1 MLGLLL
7 MSEFGTPSIAPK
19 AGTAPFRLAQLRV
32 HEVGPFVDFS
42 LDFPA
47 GADKNL
53 AEVHIFTGPNG
64 SGKST
69 LLAAISALFAVWPI
83 GAKEL
88 ERLSRSELS
97 FVAAEIDANGGELR
111 LGPSDRAVLNPIA
124 VGWGRLA
131 LSLPKE
137 SWAMSA
143 IISLVRQS
151 PGHSA
156 AVGFGVLA
164 YSAAK
169 QFRSGIIQSYDAPS
183 AVESRR
189 AASFFGREPND
200 SAVQWLANTLTNIS
214 LAKTDGDNAA
224 AATYEASISEIC
236 QAVSAV
242 VGASFA
248 LKLNRRPL
256 EVMAVWAGQSI
267 PVAQLPDGLKSV
279 LSLLADISMRLDAMN
294 WERAEPISKRPFV
307 LLLDEIDVH
316 LHPKWQRQIVSV
328 LQRSFPNAQ
337 IFVSTHSPFVVA
349 SVSDA
354 WVYTLDPSKSH
365 VAPEK
370 SGAGQSL
377 LTVIKDVFEIDEQF
391 DPETEALFDK
401 FYAERSRAMQ
411 TKQVEQLKVLGAQLS
426 DRGAEVDDIVN
437 SEIHQ
442 VERKIALPVN

>member
-1 MLGLLL
+1 
-7 MSEFGTPSIAPK
+7 MSLSGTLTIAPQ

-42 LDFPA
+42 LDFPP
-47 GADKNL
+47 GSDNDL

-69 LLAAISALFAVWPI
+69 LLAAISALFASWPI

-88 ERLSRSELS
+88 ERLSRSDFS
-97 FVAAEIDANGGELR
+97 SIAAKIDANGGELR
-111 LGPSDRAVLNPIA
+111 LGPTGGAPINPIA
-124 VGWGRLA
+124 KEGGRIA
-131 LSLPKE
+131 ISLPKD
-137 SWAMSA
+137 SWAMSTVL
-143 IISLVRQS
+143 SLVRES
-151 PGHSA
+151 SGYKA
-156 AVGFGVLA
+156 AVAFGVLT

-169 QFRSGIIQSYDAPS
+169 QFRSGIIDSYDAPS
-183 AVESRR
+183 PEISRR
-189 AASFFGREPND
+189 TASVFGREPND

-214 LAKTDGDNAA
+214 LAKTDGDTAA
-224 AATYEASISEIC
+224 AATYEASINEIC

-242 VGASFA
+242 VVAPFA
-248 LKLNRRPL
+248 LKLNRKPL

-294 WERAEPISKRPFV
+294 WERAEAISKRPFV

-354 WVYTLDPSKSH
+354 WVYTLDPSKSQ
-365 VAPEK
+365 ATAEK

-377 LTVIKDVFEIDEQF
+377 LTVIKDVFEIDAQF

-411 TKQVEQLKVLGAQLS
+411 TKHLDQLKALGAQLS

-442 VERKIALPVN
+442 VERKIAVTAN

>member
-1 MLGLLL
+1 
-7 MSEFGTPSIAPK
+7 MSEFGTLSIAPQTD
-19 AGTAPFRLAQLRV
+19 AVPFRLSQLRV

-42 LDFPA
+42 LDFPPGSA
-47 GADKNL
+47 KDL

-69 LLAAISALFAVWPI
+69 LLAAISALFASWPS
-83 GAKEL
+83 GVQEL
-88 ERLSRSELS
+88 ERLSRSDFS
-97 FVAAEIDANGGELR
+97 SITVKIDANGGNLR
-111 LGPSDRAVLNPIA
+111 LGLPSKIA
-124 VGWGRLA
+124 GENILVKGRIA
-131 LSLPKE
+131 ISLPPD
-137 SWAMSA
+137 SWAKTTLLQLLNEERSGQHNHLA
-143 IISLVRQS
+143 
-151 PGHSA
+151 
-156 AVGFGVLA
+156 FGVLT

-169 QFRSGIIQSYDAPS
+169 QFRSGMIESYDAPS
-183 AVESRR
+183 PALSRR
-189 AASFFGREPND
+189 TASVFGREPND
-200 SAVQWLANTLTNIS
+200 SAAQWLANTLTNIS
-214 LAKTDGDNAA
+214 LAKTDGDGLA
-224 AATYEASISEIC
+224 AATYESNINAIC

-256 EVMAVWAGQSI
+256 GVIAVWAGQSI
-267 PVAQLPDGLKSV
+267 PLAQLPDGLKSV

-294 WERAEPISKRPFV
+294 WERPEAISRRPFV

-349 SVSDA
+349 SVRDA
-354 WVYTLDPSKSH
+354 WVYTLDPSKSQ
-365 VAPEK
+365 ATAEK

-377 LTVIKDVFEIDEQF
+377 LTVIQDVFEIDEQF

-411 TKQVEQLKVLGAQLS
+411 TKHVEQLKVLGAQLS

-442 VERKIALPVN
+442 VERKLAMPAN

>member
-1 MLGLLL
+1 
-7 MSEFGTPSIAPK
+7 MSEFGTPSITLQTDAAPVRI
-19 AGTAPFRLAQLRV
+19 TQLRV

-47 GADKNL
+47 SSDNDL

-69 LLAAISALFAVWPI
+69 LLAAISALFASWPI

-88 ERLSRSELS
+88 ERLSRNDFSS
-97 FVAAEIDANGGELR
+97 IAAKIDANGGELR
-111 LGPSDRAVLNPIA
+111 LGPTGRVAIDPIA
-124 VGWGRLA
+124 SQGRIA
-131 LSLPKE
+131 ISLPKE
-137 SWAMSA
+137 SWARNTLFPLLLENS
-143 IISLVRQS
+143 
-151 PGHSA
+151 GHRTP
-156 AVGFGVLA
+156 VTFGVLT

-169 QFRSGIIQSYDAPS
+169 QFRSGIIESYDAPS
-183 AVESRR
+183 TAQSRR
-189 AASFFGREPND
+189 TASEFGREPND

-214 LAKTDGDNAA
+214 LAKTDGDIAA
-224 AATYEASISEIC
+224 AATYETSINEIC
-236 QAVSAV
+236 QAVSLV
-242 VGASFA
+242 VGASFC

-294 WERAEPISKRPFV
+294 WERPEAISKRPFV

-349 SVSDA
+349 SVNDA
-354 WVYTLDPSKSH
+354 WVYSLDPSKNQ
-365 VAPEK
+365 AIAEK

-377 LTVIKDVFEIDEQF
+377 LTVIQDVFDIDEQF

-401 FYAERSRAMQ
+401 FYAERNLAMR
-411 TKQVEQLKVLGAQLS
+411 TKQVERLKVLGAQLS

-442 VERKIALPVN
+442 VERKIAMPAN

>member
-1 MLGLLL
+1 
-7 MSEFGTPSIAPK
+7 MSEFGTPSLTLQTDA
-19 AGTAPFRLAQLRV
+19 APFRIAQLRV

-47 GADKNL
+47 RSDNDL

-69 LLAAISALFAVWPI
+69 LLAAISALFTVWPM
-83 GAKEL
+83 GATEL
-88 ERLSRSELS
+88 QRLSRSES
-97 FVAAEIDANGGELR
+97 SSISAKIDADGGELR
-111 LGPSDRAVLNPIA
+111 LGAYDRAANNPIA
-124 VGWGRLA
+124 VGWGQTA
-131 LSLPKE
+131 ISLPKD
-137 SWAMSA
+137 SWAMNTML
-143 IISLVRQS
+143 SLVRQS
-151 PGHSA
+151 NGNTA
-156 AVGFGVLA
+156 AVAFAVLS

-169 QFRSGIIQSYDAPS
+169 QFRSGIIESYDAPS
-183 AVESRR
+183 AEESRR
-189 AASFFGREPND
+189 AASFFRREPND

-214 LAKTDGDNAA
+214 LAKTDGDGLAA
-224 AATYEASISEIC
+224 AAYQASIDEIC
-236 QAVSAV
+236 QAVSLV
-242 VGASFA
+242 VGASFS

-256 EVMAVWAGQSI
+256 EVMAVWAGQGI

-294 WERAEPISKRPFV
+294 WERPEAISKRPFV

-349 SVSDA
+349 SVNDA
-354 WVYTLDPSKSH
+354 WVYSLNPSKSQA
-365 VAPEK
+365 VAEK

-377 LTVIKDVFEIDEQF
+377 LTVIQDVFDIDEQF
-391 DPETEALFDK
+391 DPETEALFEK
-401 FYAERSRAMQ
+401 FYAEKNRAMR
-411 TKQVEQLKVLGAQLS
+411 TKQVEGLKILGAQLS

-442 VERKIALPVN
+442 VERKIAMPAN

>member
-1 MLGLLL
+1 
-7 MSEFGTPSIAPK
+7 MSEFGTPSITLQTDAAPV
-19 AGTAPFRLAQLRV
+19 RIAQLRV

-47 GADKNL
+47 SSDNDL

-69 LLAAISALFAVWPI
+69 LLAAISALFASWPI

-88 ERLSRSELS
+88 ERLSRSDFAS
-97 FVAAEIDANGGELR
+97 ITVKIDANGGNLR
-111 LGPSDRAVLNPIA
+111 LGLPSKIADENILVKDRIA
-124 VGWGRLA
+124 I
-131 LSLPKE
+131 SLPPD
-137 SWAMSA
+137 SWVKTTLFQLLNEKRSGQHNHLA
-143 IISLVRQS
+143 
-151 PGHSA
+151 
-156 AVGFGVLA
+156 FGVLT

-169 QFRSGIIQSYDAPS
+169 QFRSGIIESYDAPS
-183 AVESRR
+183 AELSRR
-189 AASFFGREPND
+189 TASVFGREPND

-214 LAKTDGDNAA
+214 LAKTDGDSAA
-224 AATYEASISEIC
+224 AATYEASINEIC
-236 QAVSAV
+236 QAVSLV
-242 VGASFA
+242 VGASFS

-294 WERAEPISKRPFV
+294 WEHPEAISKRPFV

-349 SVSDA
+349 SVNDA
-354 WVYTLDPSKSH
+354 WVYSLDPSKNQ
-365 VAPEK
+365 AIAEK

-377 LTVIKDVFEIDEQF
+377 LTVIQDVFDIDEQF

-401 FYAERSRAMQ
+401 FYAERNLAMR
-411 TKQVEQLKVLGAQLS
+411 TKQVERLKVLGAQLS

-442 VERKIALPVN
+442 VERKIAMPAN

>member
-1 MLGLLL
+1 MTD
-7 MSEFGTPSIAPK
+7 FGTPSIMPP
-19 AGTAPFRLAQLRV
+19 TDTTPFRLAQLRV

-42 LDFPA
+42 LDFPP
-47 GADKNL
+47 GSADL

-69 LLAAISALFAVWPI
+69 LLAAISALFTVWPI

-97 FVAAEIDANGGELR
+97 FIAAKIDANGGELR
-111 LGPSDRAVLNPIA
+111 LGPSNLAVFNPIT

-131 LSLPKE
+131 LSLPEE
-137 SWAMSA
+137 SWAMNA
-143 IISLVRQS
+143 LISLVRQS
-151 PGHSA
+151 TGHSA
-156 AVGFGVLA
+156 VVGFGVLA

-169 QFRSGIIQSYDAPS
+169 QFRTGVIESYDAPS

-214 LAKTDGDNAA
+214 LAKTDGDSAA
-224 AATYEASISEIC
+224 AETYETNINEIC
-236 QAVSAV
+236 QAVALV
-242 VGASFA
+242 IGASFS
-248 LKLNRRPL
+248 LKLNRKPL
-256 EVMAVWAGQSI
+256 EVLAVWAGQSI

-294 WERAEPISKRPFV
+294 WVRPEAIAKRPFV

-354 WVYTLDPSKSH
+354 WVYTLDPRQNH
-365 VAPEK
+365 ATAEK

-377 LTVIKDVFEIDEQF
+377 MTVIQDVFEIDEQF
-391 DPETEALFDK
+391 DPETEALFDT
-401 FYAERSRAMQ
+401 FYAERTRAMQ
-411 TKQVEQLKVLGAQLS
+411 TKKVDQLKVLGAQLS
-426 DRGAEVDDIVN
+426 DRGSEVDDIVN

-442 VERKIALPVN
+442 VERKIALPLNQSA

>member
-1 MLGLLL
+1 MD
-7 MSEFGTPSIAPK
+7 EFGTPSIMLQTDA
-19 AGTAPFRLAQLRV
+19 APFRIAQLRV

-47 GADKNL
+47 GRDNGL

-69 LLAAISALFAVWPI
+69 LLAAISALFTVWPV

-88 ERLSRSELS
+88 ERLSRNYFSS
-97 FVAAEIDANGGELR
+97 ITAEIGASGGDLR
-111 LGPSDRAVLNPIA
+111 LGPSGNAEINPIA
-124 VGWGRLA
+124 IGWGQTA
-131 LSLPKE
+131 ISLPKD
-137 SWAMSA
+137 SWAMSTLV
-143 IISLVRQS
+143 SLVRPS
-151 PGHSA
+151 SA
-156 AVGFGVLA
+156 HTAPVAFGVLT

-169 QFRSGIIQSYDAPS
+169 QFRSGIIESYDAPS
-183 AVESRR
+183 AEESRR

-214 LAKTDGDNAA
+214 LAKTDGDSFA
-224 AATYEASISEIC
+224 AATYEASINEIC

-248 LKLNRRPL
+248 LKLNRKPL

-294 WERAEPISKRPFV
+294 WEHPEAISKRPFV

-349 SVSDA
+349 SVNDA
-354 WVYTLDPSKSH
+354 WIYSLEPSKSQA
-365 VAPEK
+365 VAEK

-377 LTVIKDVFEIDEQF
+377 LTVIQDVFDIDEQF

-401 FYAERSRAMQ
+401 FYAERNLAMR
-411 TKQVEQLKVLGAQLS
+411 TKQVEQLKILGAQLS
-426 DRGAEVDDIVN
+426 NRGAEVDDIVN

-442 VERKIALPVN
+442 VERKIAMPAN

>member
-1 MLGLLL
+1 MD
-7 MSEFGTPSIAPK
+7 EFGTPSIMLQAD
-19 AGTAPFRLAQLRV
+19 AAPFRLAQLRV

-42 LDFPA
+42 LDFPS
-47 GADKNL
+47 GPDNDL

-69 LLAAISALFAVWPI
+69 LLAAISALFTVWPI

-88 ERLSRSELS
+88 ERLSRSEFS
-97 FVAAEIDANGGELR
+97 SIAAEIDANGGELR
-111 LGPSDRAVLNPIA
+111 LGPGDNAVYNPIV
-124 VGWGRLA
+124 VGWGRLV

-137 SWAMSA
+137 SWAMGA
-143 IISLVRQS
+143 LISLVRQS
-151 PGHSA
+151 TGHSA
-156 AVGFGVLA
+156 PVAFGVLA

-169 QFRSGIIQSYDAPS
+169 QFRTGIIESYDAPS

-214 LAKTDGDNAA
+214 LAKTDGDTAA
-224 AATYEASISEIC
+224 AATYEASINAIC
-236 QAVSAV
+236 HAVSAV

-248 LKLNRRPL
+248 LKLNRKPL

-294 WERAEPISKRPFV
+294 WERAESISKRPFV

-354 WVYTLDPSKSH
+354 WVYTLDPSKSQ
-365 VAPEK
+365 ATAEK

-411 TKQVEQLKVLGAQLS
+411 SKQLEQLKVLGAQLS

-442 VERKIALPVN
+442 VERKIAVTAN

>member
-1 MLGLLL
+1 
-7 MSEFGTPSIAPK
+7 MSEFGTPSLTLQTDA
-19 AGTAPFRLAQLRV
+19 APFRIAQLRV

-42 LDFPA
+42 LDFPL
-47 GADKNL
+47 GPSDL
-53 AEVHIFTGPNG
+53 AEVHIFTGSNG

-69 LLAAISALFAVWPI
+69 LLAAIAALFASWPS

-88 ERLSRSELS
+88 ERLSRTDFASIAIK
-97 FVAAEIDANGGELR
+97 FDAYGGDLR
-111 LGPSDRAVLNPIA
+111 LGPARKAAMENIA
-124 VGWGRLA
+124 VKGGNA
-131 LSLPKE
+131 
-137 SWAMSA
+137 
-143 IISLVRQS
+143 ISLVPADSWAKNTVFQLLLEESGGQQS
-151 PGHSA
+151 KVAFS
-156 AVGFGVLA
+156 VLA
-164 YSAAK
+164 YAAAK
-169 QFRSGIIQSYDAPS
+169 QFRSGLIQSYDPPS
-183 AVESRR
+183 AVISRVS
-189 AASFFGREPND
+189 ASVFGREPND

-224 AATYEASISEIC
+224 AAIYEASINEIC
-236 QAVSAV
+236 QAVSLV
-242 VGASFA
+242 VGASFS

-256 EVMAVWAGQSI
+256 EVMAVWAGQGI

-294 WERAEPISKRPFV
+294 WERPEAISKRPFV

-349 SVSDA
+349 SVNDA
-354 WVYTLDPSKSH
+354 WVYSLNPSKSQA
-365 VAPEK
+365 VAEK

-377 LTVIKDVFEIDEQF
+377 LTVIQDVFDIDEQF
-391 DPETEALFDK
+391 DPETEALFEK
-401 FYAERSRAMQ
+401 FYAEKNRAMR
-411 TKQVEQLKVLGAQLS
+411 TKQVEGLKILGAQLS

-442 VERKIALPVN
+442 VERKIAMPAN